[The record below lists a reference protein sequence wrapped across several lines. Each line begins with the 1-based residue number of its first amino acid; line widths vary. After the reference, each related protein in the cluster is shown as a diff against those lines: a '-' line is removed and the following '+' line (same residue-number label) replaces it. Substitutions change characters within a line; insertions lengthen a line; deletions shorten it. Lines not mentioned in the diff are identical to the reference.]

1 MRLIAAVIVFLFG
14 ASPAFAADVQRTLA
28 LSGLTCAACSAA
40 VRKALKQIDGVRDV
54 TVNDEQTQAVV
65 VADETVPPAA
75 LIRAVE
81 KAGYNATVSGTN

>member
-1 MRLIAAVIVFLFG
+1 MRLIVALIVLALAG
-14 ASPAFAADVQRTLA
+14 STALAADVKRTLA